1 MARGKAK
8 EEGSWKKFIWNSEKK
23 EFLGRT
29 GGSWFK
35 ILLFYVIFYGCLA
48 GIFIGTI
55 QVMLLTISEFQPTY
69 QDRVAPPGLTQIPQ
83 IQKTEISFRP
93 NDPKSYEAYV
103 LNIVRF
109 LEKYKDSAQKDEM
122 IFEDCG
128 NVPSEIKERGEF
140 NNERGE
146 RKVCRFKLEWLGNC
160 SGINDETYGYKEG
173 KPCVLIKL
181 NRVLGFKPKA
191 KTPSTRAGLS
201 SLLSFTKFSGA
212 TSSVPS
218 VDRELGEGSIH
229 TDKVPVLYFCLHI
242 SKYLKGP
249 KRLSYLR
256 FISFPSFCQSSTQ
269 LTQRT
274 HPPRINNPIIVC
286 NPYNSFYKIEIISP
300 VFQLM
305 SWRLLELTLFVQ
317 GHRTLSGASGS
328 AWAG

>member
-55 QVMLLTISEFQPTY
+55 QVMLLTISEFKPTY
-69 QDRVAPPGLTQIPQ
+69 QDRVAPPGLTQVPQ
-83 IQKTEISFRP
+83 IQKTEIAFRP

-128 NVPSEIKERGEF
+128 SVPSEIKERGEF

-160 SGINDETYGYKEG
+160 SGVGDETFGYKEG
-173 KPCVLIKL
+173 KPCIIIKL
-181 NRVLGFKPKA
+181 NRVLGFRPKA
-191 KTPSTRAGLS
+191 SHGLGHTTRTGRPHVD
-201 SLLSFTKFSGA
+201 GA
-212 TSSVPS
+212 
-218 VDRELGEGSIH
+218 LN
-229 TDKVPVLYFCLHI
+229 C
-242 SKYLKGP
+242 
-249 KRLSYLR
+249 
-256 FISFPSFCQSSTQ
+256 
-269 LTQRT
+269 
-274 HPPRINNPIIVC
+274 
-286 NPYNSFYKIEIISP
+286 
-300 VFQLM
+300 
-305 SWRLLELTLFVQ
+305 
-317 GHRTLSGASGS
+317 
-328 AWAG
+328 

>member
-55 QVMLLTISEFQPTY
+55 QVMLLTISDFRPTY

-93 NDPKSYEAYV
+93 LDPKSYEAYV

-109 LEKYKDSAQKDEM
+109 LDKYKDSAQKDEM

-128 NVPSEIKERGEF
+128 NVPSDIKERGEY

-160 SGINDETYGYKEG
+160 SGLNDESFGYKEG
-173 KPCVLIKL
+173 KPCVIIKL
-181 NRVLGFKPKA
+181 NRVLGFKPKRDED
-191 KTPSTRAGLS
+191 KDKIGNVEYFGLGGYPGFPLQYYPYYGK
-201 SLLSFTKFSGA
+201 LLQ
-212 TSSVPS
+212 P
-218 VDRELGEGSIH
+218 
-229 TDKVPVLYFCLHI
+229 
-242 SKYLKGP
+242 KYLQPLLAVQFTNLTMDTEIRIECKAYGENIGYSE
-249 KRLSYLR
+249 KDR
-256 FISFPSFCQSSTQ
+256 FQGRFD
-269 LTQRT
+269 
-274 HPPRINNPIIVC
+274 V
-286 NPYNSFYKIEIISP
+286 KIEVKS
-300 VFQLM
+300 
-305 SWRLLELTLFVQ
+305 
-317 GHRTLSGASGS
+317 
-328 AWAG
+328 